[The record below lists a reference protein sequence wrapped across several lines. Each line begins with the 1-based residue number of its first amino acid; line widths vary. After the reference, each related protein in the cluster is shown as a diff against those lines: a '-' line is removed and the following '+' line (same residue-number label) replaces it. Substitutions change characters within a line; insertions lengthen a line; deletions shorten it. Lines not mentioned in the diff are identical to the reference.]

1 MSEQRART
9 ARASG
14 LDSLDL
20 RDFSLPSGEESWGS
34 MSDSGEFVPLDEDGP
49 LNHADC
55 ILAMRTQEGYDPGYS
70 DSHIYAKN
78 HR

>member
-1 MSEQRART
+1 MVRT
-9 ARASG
+9 ASVG
-14 LDSLDL
+14 LDRLDL
-20 RDFSLPSGEESWGS
+20 QDFSLPSGEESWGS
-34 MSDSGEFVPLDEDGP
+34 MSDSGEFSASDGELP

-55 ILAMRTQEGYDPGYS
+55 LLAMRTPEGYDPGYS